1 MGIGSLVQS
10 LKSEEEYLKFFMHV
24 WKEKVIT
31 LLEIFSK
38 LHYQTANVKE
48 QPL

>member
-10 LKSEEEYLKFFMHV
+10 LKSEEDYLKFFMHV

-31 LLEIFSK
+31 LLEIY
-38 LHYQTANVKE
+38 YQTANVKE
-48 QPL
+48 QPF